1 MIESISV
8 GIDIVDISRFKKLD
22 YKKNSKLF
30 ERIFSK
36 SEIQYCIKFKNSA
49 EHFAGKFAIKE
60 SVRKCVGNKIKFK
73 DIITDHQKSKPNV
86 EIKNKPEYFFQVS
99 ISHDKNVGVAVVLC
113 EKLTRQ

>member
-8 GIDIVDISRFKKLD
+8 GIDIVDITRFKKLD
-22 YKKNSKLF
+22 SKKNSKFF

-36 SEIQYCIKFKNSA
+36 SEIQYCNKFKNSS

-73 DIITDHQKSKPNV
+73 DIVTDHQKSKPCV
-86 EIKNKPEYFFQVS
+86 KIKNKPKYFFQVS

-113 EKLTRQ
+113 EKSTR